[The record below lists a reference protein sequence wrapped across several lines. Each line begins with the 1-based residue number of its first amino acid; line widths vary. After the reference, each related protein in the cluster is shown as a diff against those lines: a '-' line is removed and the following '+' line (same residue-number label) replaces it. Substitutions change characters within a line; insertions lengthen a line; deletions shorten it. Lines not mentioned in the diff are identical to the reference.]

1 MRVHSSVVAALLVG
15 FNPAVRITA
24 SPSRPAPAPRAAMS
38 EPALSPDRREIAFVS
53 GGDIWVVPASGGEA
67 HLLVS
72 HPAYDSRPLYSPDG
86 AKLAFL
92 STRTGNG
99 DVYVLTLATGALQR
113 ITFDDVAEQLDA
125 WSRDGKWLYV
135 SSGSKDVGGMH
146 DLFRVSSTGGTPMA
160 VSADR
165 FTQEYWAA
173 PSPADANTVAF
184 TGTGR
189 TITDWWRKGHSH
201 IDESQI
207 WLVHAGGEVP
217 RYEAVTT
224 DDAKHAWPMWSPDA
238 KTLYFISDKSGAENV
253 WAKPVGGGDARS
265 VTSFTLGRV
274 IWPTISYD
282 GKTILFERD
291 LAIWSVDVASGKAAE
306 VPITLR
312 GVSATVAAEHQTLTQ
327 GFGFANQ
334 QPLGLAPGLERKQ
347 GKGDIGVF
355 VVDDRANDSRR
366 QTRLFI
372 A

>member
-160 VSADR
+160 VSAALMASICR
-165 FTQEYWAA
+165 LTRAEGTPLTSAA
-173 PSPADANTVAF
+173 
-184 TGTGR
+184 
-189 TITDWWRKGHSH
+189 
-201 IDESQI
+201 
-207 WLVHAGGEVP
+207 
-217 RYEAVTT
+217 
-224 DDAKHAWPMWSPDA
+224 
-238 KTLYFISDKSGAENV
+238 
-253 WAKPVGGGDARS
+253 
-265 VTSFTLGRV
+265 
-274 IWPTISYD
+274 
-282 GKTILFERD
+282 
-291 LAIWSVDVASGKAAE
+291 
-306 VPITLR
+306 
-312 GVSATVAAEHQTLTQ
+312 VSS
-327 GFGFANQ
+327 
-334 QPLGLAPGLERKQ
+334 
-347 GKGDIGVF
+347 
-355 VVDDRANDSRR
+355 SR
-366 QTRLFI
+366 I
-372 A
+372 AMA